1 MLLLKF
7 ICIFLFIY
15 FIALIRDIRLNSVVI
30 YNKMNNGVVYWAVS
44 PCKDVDEY
52 LEKTAFQRG
61 RFKVIHD
68 YSKVQFYN
76 LNILFLS

>member
-1 MLLLKF
+1 MILLKF
-7 ICIFLFIY
+7 ICIFLIIY
-15 FIALIRDIRLNSVVI
+15 FIALIRDIRLNSVAI

-44 PCKDVDEY
+44 TCKDVDEY